1 MHTSTYQ
8 EDDVYGKQTLNEQI
22 NYRLYRD
29 VLWWQRADVQLSLS
43 QALVLGDTKNFFHDI
58 FREKVSRYW
67 VYHRCKKTFFYVF

>member
-29 VLWWQRADVQLSLS
+29 VL
-43 QALVLGDTKNFFHDI
+43 
-58 FREKVSRYW
+58 
-67 VYHRCKKTFFYVF
+67 